1 MKVYIERS
9 MTFDEYIHLIDKLIE
24 ENKTTGT
31 DQSEAKVGFT
41 RLNRQRMSRLAKT
54 VVLDAAI
61 REKISAAD
69 REQIWLIISE
79 GWCGD
84 AAQNVPVIEKVAAEN
99 PRIQTRY
106 SLRDENVE
114 LMDKFLTNGARSI
127 PKLVAVDAI
136 SNEVLWT
143 WGARPKVAQAMFER
157 LKADGIEK
165 SDILELLQRWYNE
178 DKGRALSS
186 ELAEMIAK
194 HDLRSEAIAAI

>member
-106 SLRDENVE
+106 ILRDENVE